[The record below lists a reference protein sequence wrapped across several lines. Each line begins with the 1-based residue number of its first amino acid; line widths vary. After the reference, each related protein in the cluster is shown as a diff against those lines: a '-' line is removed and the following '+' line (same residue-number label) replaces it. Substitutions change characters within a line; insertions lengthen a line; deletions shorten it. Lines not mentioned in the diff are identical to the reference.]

1 MERPFINLNELSNL
15 VGMTEQGV
23 RNAITRGV
31 FPIPTYK
38 LGKNRVADK
47 EVVRSYFANMRDI
60 GLSKISTNK

>member
-1 MERPFINLNELSNL
+1 MERPFMNLNELSKL
-15 VGMTEQGV
+15 VGMTEQSV

-47 EVVRSYFANMRDI
+47 EVVRSYFQNMRDI
-60 GLSKISTNK
+60 GLSKISTN